1 MPRKKINKLKV
12 ELIPESYTINVTQYK
27 NWKAVLIGEVVN
39 KELTFKEKQVGYL
52 TSSAGK
58 ALVERLKYT
67 YKYQTKI
74 ARRLKKSK
82 ADLRTLAYLMPF
94 YYICKF
100 EIWVNKDTFSWEI
113 VILKKYKLPDY
124 SKIKD

>member
-1 MPRKKINKLKV
+1 MPRKKVNNNKV

-27 NWKAVLIGEVVN
+27 NWKVVLKGEIIDKALVF
-39 KELTFKEKQVGYL
+39 TEKQEGYL

-58 ALVERLKYT
+58 ALVERLRYT
-67 YKYQTKI
+67 YKYQIKI

-82 ADLRTLAYLMPF
+82 VDLRTLAYLMPF

-100 EIWVNKDTFSWEI
+100 EIWIHKDTFAWEL
-113 VILKKYKLPDY
+113 VILKKHKLPDY
-124 SKIKD
+124 SKLKD